1 MTTPPLPFT
10 PSAVAIG
17 AVVAATNGREMHPRL
32 TSSPRITTRIPRP
45 TLAPTPVPAPPELTE
60 TERWNQQVDRAKAK
74 RRLDKLLVKMF
85 GSTEEAQ
92 NALSAE

>member
-1 MTTPPLPFT
+1 MTKPPLPFT

-32 TSSPRITTRIPRP
+32 TSSPRVTTRVPRSA
-45 TLAPTPVPAPPELTE
+45 LLPTPTPNPPELTE
-60 TERWNQQVDRAKAK
+60 TERWNQQVDRTKAK
-74 RRLDKLLVKMF
+74 RRLDKLLTKMF
-85 GSTEEAQ
+85 GSPEEAQ